1 MMRSEHLQYMPTGI
15 CPNEEKVLSMA
26 KVMPKAAEM
35 DLAMATEKVLS
46 TAAPITPVA
55 AAVPTEAGS
64 VVGLVMDEECY
75 DTDGEGRG
83 KGTGI
88 ANTGMGNGIGYG
100 FGAYESDGYGEGY
113 GEGLRHGWDDGRG
126 DG

>member
-1 MMRSEHLQYMPTGI
+1 MVGEMVTISKTAMATGI

-35 DLAMATEKVLS
+35 DLATATEKVLS

-64 VVGLVMDEECY
+64 VEDLVMDEECD

-83 KGTGI
+83 DGSGMANAGTGS
-88 ANTGMGNGIGYG
+88 GIGYG
-100 FGAYESDGYGEGY
+100 FGAYEADGEG
-113 GEGLRHGWDDGRG
+113 WG
-126 DG
+126 DGTGDS

>member
-46 TAAPITPVA
+46 TAAPITPVVV
-55 AAVPTEAGS
+55 AVPTEAGS
-64 VVGLVMDEECY
+64 VEDLVTDEECD
-75 DTDGEGRG
+75 DTDG
-83 KGTGI
+83 
-88 ANTGMGNGIGYG
+88 
-100 FGAYESDGYGEGY
+100 
-113 GEGLRHGWDDGRG
+113 DGRG
-126 DG
+126 DGSGMVNAGTGSGLGYGFGTYDSFGNGWGDGDGDS

>member
-1 MMRSEHLQYMPTGI
+1 METISKTATALARVTTGI

-46 TAAPITPVA
+46 TAAPITPVV

-64 VVGLVMDEECY
+64 VEDLVTDEECD
-75 DTDGEGRG
+75 DTYGEGRG
-83 KGTGI
+83 EGAGI
-88 ANTGMGNGIGYG
+88 ANTGMGSGIGYG
-100 FGAYESDGYGEGY
+100 FGAYEADGDGEG
-113 GEGLRHGWDDGRG
+113 WG
-126 DG
+126 DGDTRDS